1 MSVCET
7 IKARRQMLGISQNDL
22 AEISGIGI
30 ATVKNI
36 ESGNANPSLS
46 TIEALAQTL
55 GMELKIEVRKTY

>member
-1 MSVCET
+1 
-7 IKARRQMLGISQNDL
+7 MLGISQNDL